1 MADPFCNAQ
10 PILRE
15 MMMRRDRTK
24 SESERRSLDTDYLLQ
39 ALAEMLDGVSLRLL
53 ALSEANQRLE
63 EQVAS
68 LAARLPKD

>member
-39 ALAEMLDGVSLRLL
+39 ALAEMLDGASLRLL